1 MTDYWLSKLLFDLQT
16 PDHMNKW
23 KHDPYPVLKH
33 YPLDEKMKNAVLS
46 NDLETMAPHVNPYLL
61 RFYFSLSGMTDAEL
75 LARLHA
81 MKPEPEEV
89 EHG

>member
-1 MTDYWLSKLLFDLQT
+1 MTDYWLSKLFFDLQT
-16 PDHMNKW
+16 PDNMTKW
-23 KHDPYPVLKH
+23 KQDPYPVLKH

-81 MKPEPEEV
+81 MKPESREMV
-89 EHG
+89 HG

>member
-1 MTDYWLSKLLFDLQT
+1 MPNYWLSKLFFDLQT
-16 PDHMNKW
+16 PEHMTKW
-23 KHDPYPVLKH
+23 KDDPYLVLEH

-81 MKPEPEEV
+81 MKPEVKEMED
-89 EHG
+89 G